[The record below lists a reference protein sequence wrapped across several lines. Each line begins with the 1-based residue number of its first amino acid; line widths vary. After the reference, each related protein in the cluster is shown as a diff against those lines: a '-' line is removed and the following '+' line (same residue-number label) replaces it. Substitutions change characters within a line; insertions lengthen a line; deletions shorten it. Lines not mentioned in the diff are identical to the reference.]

1 MEPPMMTA
9 RRLRRKKALSV
20 RLIVIKRHTTV
31 LARHGGHDQI
41 LRFKQLLTQV
51 KLRRADG
58 RQISPVTVRFTRLLV
73 ERFQFYFSTY

>member
-20 RLIVIKRHTTV
+20 RLIVIKRRATV

-41 LRFKQLLTQV
+41 LRF
-51 KLRRADG
+51 
-58 RQISPVTVRFTRLLV
+58 
-73 ERFQFYFSTY
+73 